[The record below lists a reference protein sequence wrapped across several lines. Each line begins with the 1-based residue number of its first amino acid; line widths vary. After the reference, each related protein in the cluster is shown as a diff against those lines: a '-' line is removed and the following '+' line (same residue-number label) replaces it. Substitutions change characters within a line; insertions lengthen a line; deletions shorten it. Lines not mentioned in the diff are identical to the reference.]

1 MMQRYLSSNDPL
13 HKADFK
19 GENLTSDHPSTDLL
33 NHEIRKANLYCTQ
46 VTQQI
51 Y

>member
-13 HKADFK
+13 HKADF
-19 GENLTSDHPSTDLL
+19 GSENLIADHPSTDIL
-33 NHEIRKANLYCTQ
+33 NHEIWKTNLCCSQ
-46 VTQQI
+46 VIQQI